1 MGDGDDSDEDCID
14 DDNSSDLEDGE
25 LEVLKGK
32 KKSNSATRKIFP
44 DVDDEDDCEGIDDSD
59 DDDDEDE
66 GTSLEEDDEY
76 AGEEDDSAKKDEDSE
91 YSKDDKDTEI
101 QDKLIEA
108 TLKKEA
114 KAKAGEKK
122 D

>member
-114 KAKAGEKK
+114 KAKSGEKK

>member
-32 KKSNSATRKIFP
+32 KKSKSATRKIFP